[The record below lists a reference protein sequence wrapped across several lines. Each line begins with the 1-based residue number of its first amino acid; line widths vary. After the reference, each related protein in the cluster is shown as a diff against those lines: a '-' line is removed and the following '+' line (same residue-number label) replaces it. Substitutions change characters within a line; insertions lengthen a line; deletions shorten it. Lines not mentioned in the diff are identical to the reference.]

1 MANPLDPNDLL
12 NKPPAAPNPYGE
24 TSVEKRVESIA
35 GKDSG
40 LNQMARTEAAKVMNR
55 RGMLNTA
62 MTTGAATDAVLKNA
76 VPIAS
81 QDASQAFQGE
91 ENRLSR
97 EATTA
102 GQIRE
107 QTFTKGEAELDRLQR
122 IKEQNADIA
131 FRKLEGKLDRAS
143 SEKLASW
150 QLKSG
155 DRNAAAQFLTNME
168 SMYQSSYQSIMNN
181 TALSATARTQQLTA
195 AKKMRDR
202 QLNFVE
208 QMYNIDLRW
217 IVVMF
222 LLPSAYKLGFGVAAA
237 ISLVT

>member
-81 QDASQAFQGE
+81 QDASQAYLGE
-91 ENRLSR
+91 EARLTR
-97 EATTA
+97 EAVTT

-107 QTFTKGEAELDRLQR
+107 QTFTQGESALDRLQR
-122 IKEQNADIA
+122 TKEQFADIA

-150 QLKSG
+150 NLKSS
-155 DRNAAAQFLTNME
+155 DRNAAAQLLTNME
-168 SMYQSSYQSIMNN
+168 SMYQSAYQSIMAN
-181 TALSATARTQQLTA
+181 TALSADARTAQLTA
-195 AKKMRDR
+195 AKKMRD
-202 QLNFVE
+202 QQINFTE

>member
-12 NKPPAAPNPYGE
+12 NKTPAAPNPYGT
-24 TSVEKRVESIA
+24 TSVETRVNDIA
-35 GKDSG
+35 SKDSP
-40 LNQMARTEAAKVMNR
+40 LNQMARTEANKVMNR
-55 RGMLNTA
+55 RGMLNSGIA
-62 MTTGAATDAVLKNA
+62 VGAAQDAVLKNA
-76 VPIAS
+76 LPIAS

-107 QTFTKGEAELDRLQR
+107 QTFTQGEAALDRQQQLKLQ
-122 IKEQNADIA
+122 ASDIA
-131 FRKLEGKLDRAS
+131 FKRNEAKLDRAT

-150 QLKSG
+150 QLKSS

-168 SMYQSSYQSIMNN
+168 SMYQSQYQSIMNN
-181 TALSATARTQQLTA
+181 TALSADARTKQLTA
-195 AKKMRDR
+195 AKQLRDR

-208 QMYNIDLRW
+208 QMYNIDLKW
-217 IVVMF
+217 
-222 LLPSAYKLGFGVAAA
+222 
-237 ISLVT
+237 